1 LQRELAGKGIRVQAV
16 LPSATAT
23 DAWEI
28 AGLHYSNLPPEI
40 VMSTEDLVD
49 AALTGLDQGELV
61 TIPPQLI
68 GEPGGECTHLRCRPQ
83 RDRPDTRMT
92 A

>member
-1 LQRELAGKGIRVQAV
+1 VACELNEPAFA
-16 LPSATAT
+16 
-23 DAWEI
+23 
-28 AGLHYSNLPPEI
+28 
-40 VMSTEDLVD
+40 LVVY
-49 AALTGLDQGELV
+49 L
-61 TIPPQLI
+61 QLI